1 VNCLSPGPFPI
12 DDKANEEMVSRLSGK
27 STMYR
32 IGRPHELKGAL
43 LSLASEAG
51 SYIAGQKITVDSGWT
66 AW

>member
-1 VNCLSPGPFPI
+1 
-12 DDKANEEMVSRLSGK
+12 MVSRLSGK

-51 SYIAGQKITVDSGWT
+51 SYITGQKITVDSGWT